1 MESIPID
8 TVRDLLASRKTYAQ
22 ISNELK
28 RQYPQVGR
36 GLSARS
42 IRRYV
47 KENGIKVEIN
57 KMVEETVQAAVA
69 EVSYTP
75 N

>member
-28 RQYPQVGR
+28 RQHQVGR

-57 KMVEETVQAAVA
+57 KMIEETVQAAVA
-69 EVSYTP
+69 EVSYMP

>member
-1 MESIPID
+1 MESIPVD
-8 TVRDLLASRKTYAQ
+8 TVRDLLTSRKTYAQ

-42 IRRYV
+42 ICRYV

-57 KMVEETVQAAVA
+57 KMVKETVQAAVA
-69 EVSYTP
+69 EVSYIP